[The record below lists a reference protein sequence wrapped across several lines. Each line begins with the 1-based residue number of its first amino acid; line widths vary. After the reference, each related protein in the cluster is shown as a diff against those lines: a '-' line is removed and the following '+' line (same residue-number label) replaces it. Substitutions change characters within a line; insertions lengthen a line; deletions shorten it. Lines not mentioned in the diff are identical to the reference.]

1 LGRINIILNLIL
13 LGLFVYRLFNLSR
26 EFQNLENGIGLF
38 LPVVSVVLLALA
50 NKAIKKDEAL
60 IKSID
65 RLR

>member
-1 LGRINIILNLIL
+1 MMNLENKKILKIGVL
-13 LGLFVYRLFNLSR
+13 LPLSG
-26 EFQNLENGIGLF
+26 EFQDSQNGIGLF
-38 LPVVSVVLLALA
+38 LPVVSVVLLVLA